1 VADPG
6 GGFRVRTDGLRRSAA
21 WFGGEGAAGMMY
33 RSWLRGAGY
42 GDDAFDGRPVIGIA
56 TTWSELSPCD
66 VHLHDL
72 AEYVKRGVW
81 QAGGV
86 PFEFPL
92 MALGEPLLRPTAMLY
107 RNLLAM
113 QAEEMFRAN
122 PLDGVVL
129 LCGCDKTTPALLMA
143 AASVDLPTI
152 MVTGGPMLNGKFR
165 GADVGSGTLVW
176 SFDDQLRAGTITNRD
191 CFAAEACMSRSHGH
205 CMTMGTASTMACVT
219 EVMGM
224 QPPYGATWPAVDA
237 RRQVLAQEAGR
248 RAVAMVSEGL
258 RPSQILT
265 SESFRNAIVLNAA
278 IGGST
283 NAIVHLLALAGRL
296 GVPLE
301 LADFDRLAADVPLL
315 VDLVPSGRHLME
327 DFCYAG
333 GVPAVLR
340 ELTDLL
346 ELDCPTVT
354 GKSLGENIAE
364 AECFNT
370 DVIRPRDSPVSPAG
384 SSTAVLR
391 GNLCPD
397 GAVIK
402 QSAASPHLLTHRGPA
417 MVFDSPEEYYRVAA
431 AEHFAGDATT
441 VLVIRNCGPRGYPGM
456 PEVANVALPTELLR
470 AGVTDMVRI
479 CDGRMSGTAYGTV
492 VLHVAPEAAAGGPLA
507 LVRNGDLIELDVPGR
522 RLTLLVDDEELGRRR
537 VGWSPPSADRPDRG
551 WTDLYRR
558 TVLQADKGADLDF
571 LVGHSGHQVPRDI
584 H

>member
-1 VADPG
+1 VADS
-6 GGFRVRTDGLRRSAA
+6 GGFRVRTDGSRRSAA
-21 WFGGEGAAGMMY
+21 WFGGAGAAGMMY

-42 GDDAFDGRPVIGIA
+42 GDDAFDGRPVIGVA

-72 AEYVKRGVW
+72 AEHVKRGVW

-122 PLDGVVL
+122 PLDAVVL

-152 MVTGGPMLNGKFR
+152 VVTGGPMLNGKFR
-165 GADVGSGTLVW
+165 GSDVGSGTLVW
-176 SFDDQLRAGTITNRD
+176 SFDDQLRAGRISERD
-191 CFAAEACMSRSHGH
+191 CFAAEGCMSRSHGH
-205 CMTMGTASTMACVT
+205 CMTMGTASTMACLT

-224 QPPYGATWPAVDA
+224 QLPYGATWPAVDA
-237 RRQVLAQEAGR
+237 RRQVQAQETGR
-248 RAVAMVSEGL
+248 RAVAMVLQGL
-258 RPSQILT
+258 RPSDILT
-265 SESFRNAIVLNAA
+265 RESFRNAIVLNAA

-301 LADFDRLAADVPLL
+301 LDDFDKLSADVPLL

-346 ELDCPTVT
+346 DLDCRTVT
-354 GKSLGENIAE
+354 GRSLGENIQQ
-364 AECFNT
+364 AECF
-370 DVIRPRDSPVSPAG
+370 DREVIRPRGSPVLPPG
-384 SSTAVLR
+384 RSTAVLR

-402 QSAASPHLLTHRGPA
+402 QSAASADLLTHRGPA
-417 MVFDSPEEYYRVAA
+417 LVFDSPEEYYRVATA
-431 AEHFAGDATT
+431 DAFPGDADT

-456 PEVANVALPTELLR
+456 PEVANVALPTSLLR
-470 AGVTDMVRI
+470 QRVTDMVRI

-492 VLHVAPEAAAGGPLA
+492 VLHIAPEAAAGGPLA
-507 LVRNGDLIELDVPGR
+507 LVRDGDLIELDVPER
-522 RLTLLVDDEELGRRR
+522 RLSLLVDDQELRRR
-537 VGWSPPSADRPDRG
+537 REEWRPTIPDGPGRG
-551 WTDLYRR
+551 WTELYRR
-558 TVLQADKGADLDF
+558 TVLQADAGADLDF
-571 LVGHSGHQVPRDI
+571 LVGRSGHRVPRDI